1 MAKEEN
7 TQEENTQEAVQES
20 GVIEVSAKK
29 EGYDEVTITFDFGKS
44 LKELVAKFGE
54 EVVFTNA
61 RANMKITLQ
70 GVIRRLIAAGKNQ
83 DEIATTLVDW
93 KPGVQMERTVDP
105 LAVARKAMANMDDDQ
120 KQQFIQNLLAGNA

>member
-1 MAKEEN
+1 MAEE
-7 TQEENTQEAVQES
+7 TVES

-29 EGYDEVTITFDFGKS
+29 SGFDTEVTIAYDFGKN
-44 LKELVAKFGE
+44 LDELSAKFGE

-70 GVIRRLIAAGKNQ
+70 GVIRRMIEAGKSQ
-83 DEIATTLVDW
+83 DEISAACVDW

-105 LAVARKAMANMDDDQ
+105 LVVARKAMAQMDDEA
-120 KQQFIQNLLAGNA
+120 KQAFINKLLAGG